1 MIDLLDIL
9 RSRRVVAVLRAADA
23 DRFLPASQALYDA
36 GITCLEFTLTTQ
48 GALDALRDARK
59 ALPSDALFGVGTIRT
74 LQDVDEAIAAGA
86 DFLVNQTFKPQL
98 VDAAQS
104 RDVPF
109 VPGALTPI
117 EVVRAWEHGVPA
129 VKVSPI
135 GPVGG
140 LDYLSELR
148 GPLPDIPLLPTG
160 GVTLEAAPEYLRG
173 GAVAVGLSRALMLDA
188 LEPGGDLQAL
198 ADRSRAAV
206 ASLSEV

>member
-1 MIDLLDIL
+1 MIDLLHVL
-9 RSRRVVAVLRAADA
+9 RSRRVVAVLRAPDA

-48 GALDALRDARK
+48 GALDALRNARK
-59 ALPSDALFGVGTIRT
+59 ALPEDALLGVGTVRT
-74 LQDVDEAIAAGA
+74 VQHVHDSIDAGA
-86 DFLVNQTFKPQL
+86 DFLVNQAFKPEL
-98 VDAAQS
+98 VDAAQN

-109 VPGALTPI
+109 VPGTLTPI

-148 GPLPDIPLLPTG
+148 GPLPEIPLMPTG
-160 GVTLEAAPEYLRG
+160 GVTREAAPEYLRG
-173 GAVAVGLSRALMLDA
+173 GAVAVGLSRDLLLDA
-188 LEPGGDLQAL
+188 LRPGGDLGAL
-198 ADRSRAAV
+198 AVRARAV
-206 ASLSEV
+206 VAAISEV